1 MVWGL
6 AEPHVFG
13 DCFPDGEYVGFD
25 EALES
30 YMQTG
35 MPEDERQR
43 MENLLA
49 NYAYEVSQKFVYDK
63 GPLLAHECPVAF
75 QTEQNYT
82 KLASLLVLNNGLLAV
97 DGQLKAVVESLE
109 PGVHQFWPLTITMP
123 HGFAYPVQYYGL
135 RIGQFRDSCVPE
147 ESQVRIST
155 VAPMYF
161 ALGRSKKDFAAVAV
175 SKAAIGGAHLWR
187 ETKLQTPDILMS
199 DTLQSEIAKRGL
211 RIFKHYKLK
220 EV

>member
-25 EALES
+25 EALQS

-97 DGQLKAVVESLE
+97 DGQLKAVIEEFE

-135 RIGQFRDSCVPE
+135 RIGQFRDSCLPE
-147 ESQVRIST
+147 ESELSPNSDDNI
-155 VAPMYF
+155 YF
-161 ALGRSKKDFAAVAV
+161 AQGSDKKDFAAVAV

-187 ETKLQTPDILMS
+187 ETKLHRPNILMS
-199 DTLQSEIAKRGL
+199 DTLQSEIANRGL